1 MPLNPDH
8 FYANLI
14 INKLKLSKL
23 LLKKNLFAAV
33 PDDWSVIITDIKSST
48 NAVDSGLHEE
58 VNLIATGSIV
68 TVLNI
73 AFKAG
78 ILIPFFFG
86 GDGAT
91 FIVPSSIVDVAMKAL
106 LKYRANTLKNFRL
119 ELRAGI
125 VTVKDIYKQ
134 GHSLK
139 IARFNSGETF
149 SIPIVLGDGL
159 DYAEKIIKG
168 EDYLLSG
175 HESAEEEIDLTGM
188 QCRWDKIQPP
198 EHSEEVVTLI
208 AIVQDFNKQ
217 AAVFS
222 KIIHHLDQIYG
233 SPEKRKPISI
243 PKLVFR
249 TSFNNLGREMRHQLG
264 KIKWLELVKNWF
276 VNMYAF
282 VYFRTD
288 SGQKYLQQL
297 VEMSDTLVM
306 DGRINTV
313 ITGTEKQ
320 RLALEHALQRMEDA
334 GEISFGIYVSGESVM
349 SCYVRDFEDE
359 HIHFVDG
366 ADGGYTKAASVL
378 KQKLNAK
385 LAWHKFVL

>member
-1 MPLNPDH
+1 MPSKQDH
-8 FYANLI
+8 FYSNLV
-14 INKLKLSKL
+14 INKLNLSRL
-23 LLKKNLFAAV
+23 LLRRKLFKDI
-33 PDDWSVIITDIKSST
+33 PEDWCVIITDIKSST
-48 NAVDSGLHEE
+48 QAVNSGLHEE
-58 VNLIATGSIV
+58 VNLVATGSIV

-73 AFKAG
+73 AYKAG

-91 FIVPSSIVDVAMKAL
+91 FIVPSSIIEKCMKAL
-106 LKYRANTLKNFRL
+106 LKYRASTMDNFIL
-119 ELRAGI
+119 ELRVGMI
-125 VTVKDIYKQ
+125 RVKEIYHQ

-139 IARFNSGETF
+139 ISRLNSGETF
-149 SIPIVLGDGL
+149 SIPIILGDGL
-159 DYAEKIIKG
+159 EYAEKMIKG
-168 EDYLLSG
+168 DDYLFSD
-175 HESAEEEIDLTGM
+175 HDSSDEEIDLTGM
-188 QCRWDKIQPP
+188 QCRWDKILPP
-198 EHSEEVVTLI
+198 EHSDEVVTLI
-208 AIVQDFNKQ
+208 AVARDMNKQ
-217 AAVFS
+217 AEVFS
-222 KIIHHLDQIYG
+222 KVIHRLDQIYG

-243 PKLVFR
+243 PKLVFK
-249 TSFNNLGREMRHQLG
+249 TSFNNLGREMRHRLG

-288 SGQKYLQQL
+288 SGKKYLQQL
-297 VEMSDTLVM
+297 VEMSDTLVI

-320 RLALEHALQRMEDA
+320 RLALQKALQHLEDT

-366 ADGGYTKAASVL
+366 ADGGYTKAAGIL
-378 KQKLNAK
+378 KQKLREK
-385 LAWHKFVL
+385 QV

>member
-1 MPLNPDH
+1 MPSTQDH
-8 FYANLI
+8 FYSNLS
-14 INKLKLSKL
+14 INKLNLSSL
-23 LLKKNLFAAV
+23 LLKKNRFKAI

-48 NAVDSGLHEE
+48 HAVDSGLHED

-78 ILIPFFFG
+78 ILVPFFFG

-91 FIVPSSIVDVAMKAL
+91 FIIPSSIVGDTMKAL
-106 LKYRANTLKNFRL
+106 LKYRKNSLQNFNL
-119 ELRAGI
+119 ELRTGI
-125 VTVKDIYKQ
+125 VTVKEIYNQ
-134 GHSLK
+134 GYSLK
-139 IARFNSGETF
+139 ICRFNSGETF

-159 DYAEKIIKG
+159 DYAERIIKG

-175 HESAEEEIDLTGM
+175 HESTDDEIDLTGM

-208 AIVQDFNKQ
+208 AIAQDNEKQ
-217 AAVFS
+217 AEIFS

-249 TSFNNLGREMRHQLG
+249 TSFNNLGREMRNQLG
-264 KIKWLELVKNWF
+264 KIKWLGLVKNWF

-288 SGQKYLQQL
+288 SGKRYLKQL
-297 VEMSDTLVM
+297 VEMSDTLVI

-320 RLALEHALQRMEDA
+320 RIDLQQALQHLEDK
-334 GEISFGIYVSGESVM
+334 GEIAYGIYVSGESVM

-366 ADGGYTKAASVL
+366 ADGGYTKAAGVL
-378 KQKLNAK
+378 KQKLKAK
-385 LAWHKFVL
+385 PTAN